1 MKRNFLM
8 QIKIISINL
17 LFFLFCHSCK
27 HFNSNDEIIDYGI
40 VINEINYNSSD
51 NFDPDDWIEIYN
63 SSNELINIG
72 FWMLKDEND
81 DKVAVIPE
89 GTLIAPNQYIIFCK
103 DSLKFSQKFPNVIFH
118 ATQLNF
124 GLSGSKDAVRIFD
137 SNGTLADIVEYKD
150 DPPWPG
156 EADGEGATLELK
168 HPSLDNSYGYNW
180 APSSLNGTP
189 GNINSSFIEIP

>member
-27 HFNSNDEIIDYGI
+27 DFNSNDEINDYGI

-81 DKVAVIPE
+81 DNVAVIPE
-89 GTLIAPNQYIIFCK
+89 STLIAPNQYIIFCK